1 MYIKVKIS
9 GILETVTGLHIGT
22 GGAYTPIGSAD
33 LPVVRDPI
41 GNLPMIPGSSLKGKI
56 RTLLSRTHSERDCKV
71 SEDPQE
77 IQELFG
83 SQQGRS
89 KVLFSDMFLNSDCR
103 KRLEEMEIYAPTEVK
118 FENTINRLTAVA
130 NPRQIER
137 VIRGSQFD
145 LDIIREAADENEML
159 RFIKLIS
166 EGLRLLT
173 LDYLGGNGSRGYGK
187 IKFSNL
193 SAACVFGSISD
204 EVLSSCNQTLKAAE
218 ML

>member
-56 RTLLSRTHSERDCKV
+56 RTLLSRTLSERDCKV

-103 KRLEEMEIYAPTEVK
+103 KRLEEMEIYTPTEVK

-145 LDIIREAADENEML
+145 LDIVLEATDENEML

-187 IKFSNL
+187 VKFSNL
-193 SAACVFGSISD
+193 SAECVFGSISD
-204 EVLSSCNQTLKAAE
+204 EVISSCNQTLKAAE